1 MRSVERVDR
10 VAPVLAMDRRES
22 LDLRRPMKWIG
33 NALRSLVPA
42 ASSAFRIDGMVRLA
56 ISSPAEALALPDR
69 CPQGITAHCLDQS
82 YEAEREV
89 AMTAFA
95 KCWRRE

>member
-1 MRSVERVDR
+1 
-10 VAPVLAMDRRES
+10 
-22 LDLRRPMKWIG
+22 
-33 NALRSLVPA
+33 LVPA

-95 KCWRRE
+95 KCWRREWTQTMSAFRGWSQPIDATPS

>member
-1 MRSVERVDR
+1 
-10 VAPVLAMDRRES
+10 
-22 LDLRRPMKWIG
+22 MKWIG